1 MKIDWAQVES
11 IIKNDSVRL
20 DAGPQ
25 RMCPCP
31 DDLVRFVEGG
41 TSRKARA
48 RTMEHLASCV
58 DCARI
63 VQSLLRL
70 GGEVDRLTG
79 MPGASQSS
87 PSARFQGRKESHEF
101 PWRRRMVL
109 ATLGLGVG
117 LAVVTVI
124 LIRIPERPVV
134 RGASGVEIKLT
145 YPNRG
150 EAVTSGAIEF
160 RWEAFPGA
168 SRYVVD
174 LFGPSLERVLSSEPV
189 INPLFE
195 LPANAGQALAAGES
209 YFWRVTAIMGDGQE
223 IISSLSEFSVRK

>member
-1 MKIDWAQVES
+1 MRIDWAQVES
-11 IIKNDSVRL
+11 IIRNDSVRL

-70 GGEVDRLTG
+70 GGEVDKLTG
-79 MPGASQSS
+79 MPGTLQSD
-87 PSARFQGRKESHEF
+87 PSARFQGRRESHEV
-101 PWRRRMVL
+101 PWRRRTVF
-109 ATLGLGVG
+109 ATLGLGV
-117 LAVVTVI
+117 LAVVTI
-124 LIRIPERPVV
+124 FLIRISDRPVV
-134 RGASGVEIKLT
+134 RGVSGVEIKLT
-145 YPNRG
+145 YPKRG
-150 EAVTSGAIEF
+150 EAVTSGDIEF
-160 RWEAFPGA
+160 RWEAVPRA

-174 LFGPSLERVLSSEPV
+174 LFGSALEKILSSEPV
-189 INPLFE
+189 IDPSYE
-195 LPANAGQALAAGES
+195 LPANAGQALAAG
-209 YFWRVTAIMGDGQE
+209 YTFFWRVTAILEDGQE
-223 IISSLSEFSVRK
+223 IISNLSEFSVRK